1 MWILL
6 RLLGRIGVG
15 IALAIAIAA
24 ARSAGGDA
32 PIAQA
37 VRAPAGCQPLQD
49 GMWRGE
55 TVPPVPHARLVDVSL
70 TAPNMMPIM
79 FGCGSAKRT

>member
-6 RLLGRIGVG
+6 RLLARIGIGV
-15 IALAIAIAA
+15 ALAIAIAA
-24 ARSAGGDA
+24 ARTAGGDA

-37 VRAPAGCQPLQD
+37 VRAPGGCQQMQD

-55 TVPPVPHARLVDVSL
+55 TVPPRAHFVDVSL
-70 TAPNMMPIM
+70 TAPNMMSIM
-79 FGCGSAKRT
+79 FGCESQKRT